1 MLDIGKIMEHYVAGL
16 GIQPQTDNVRYF
28 LVAACDVT
36 YIFSKIQSNDS
47 MLSIILVDNSLFMAV
62 LVKRDIGH
70 KILNFVNYNI
80 NQTNDVKEVK
90 EYVENT
96 ITEMVVR
103 IMNNKILIACGKK
116 RCVQGSLW
124 YTKKFKY
131 SLLYTKGV
139 AIACIASGTSCI

>member
-1 MLDIGKIMEHYVAGL
+1 
-16 GIQPQTDNVRYF
+16 
-28 LVAACDVT
+28 
-36 YIFSKIQSNDS
+36 

-62 LVKRDIGH
+62 LVERYIGH
-70 KILNFVNYNI
+70 KILNFLNYNI

-116 RCVQGSLW
+116 RCV
-124 YTKKFKY
+124 
-131 SLLYTKGV
+131 
-139 AIACIASGTSCI
+139 